1 MMIVSKNYFDEYHN
15 WLFKILFELEKEI
28 DISRYNNYN
37 VRMYGFLAER
47 LLNVWVHHKHLRVKE
62 MPVYNSEEPCFMKKI
77 VKKIIER

>member
-1 MMIVSKNYFDEYHN
+1 
-15 WLFKILFELEKEI
+15 
-28 DISRYNNYN
+28 
-37 VRMYGFLAER
+37 MYGFLAER